1 LPPATKTPPRRGFL
15 RSFSRSALVSLL
27 TTALDF
33 GILVALVELAG
44 VHYVLATWLGTLV
57 GSLSNFIINR
67 RWSFGAT
74 AAPPEPQLA
83 RFVPVQAGASA
94 LQTGGVWVLTRFAG
108 VTYVGS
114 KLAAAVVVYLIW
126 NYPLNRLFVF
136 RDGRRDQSRSTG
148 SSAAARR
155 LASSLTTPP
164 RLENGSDV

>member
-1 LPPATKTPPRRGFL
+1 V
-15 RSFSRSALVSLL
+15 RSFSRNTLVSLL

-33 GILVALVELAG
+33 GVLVALVELAG
-44 VHYVLATWLGTLV
+44 VHYVLATWIGTLV
-57 GSLSNFIINR
+57 GALSNFTLNR
-67 RWSFGAT
+67 YWSFRAT
-74 AAPPEPQLA
+74 EAAAETQLA
-83 RFVPVQAGASA
+83 RFIPVQAGASA
-94 LQTGGVWVLTRFAG
+94 LQTGGVWLLTRFAG

-114 KLAAAVVVYLIW
+114 KLAAAILVYLLW

-148 SSAAARR
+148 SSAPTRR